1 MSGSPVDRLESI
13 QLIIKSLV
21 AGISLGGRVVG
32 GGSRLV
38 EDLYID
44 SMDLVELVLEVNN
57 AFGVELSEDEV
68 GEWRTVQN
76 IFDSLVRDV

>member
-1 MSGSPVDRLESI
+1 MSGSLIDRLENI

-21 AGISLGGRVVG
+21 AGISCGGRVVG

-38 EDLYID
+38 EDLHID

-57 AFGVELSEDEV
+57 AFGIELSEDEV
-68 GEWRTVQN
+68 GEWRTVQD
-76 IFDSLVRDV
+76 IFDSVV